1 MSSTIS
7 TDNAPKAIGPY
18 SQAVCAGGLVFT
30 SGQIALDPQTG
41 ALVGGDIT
49 AQTRQVCGNI
59 KALLEAAGCTMDSV
73 VKTVCFLSD
82 MSDFTA
88 FNEVY
93 AEFFTEPYPA
103 RAAFQVAAIPKGA
116 LVEIEAVAEERG
128 T

>member
-1 MSSTIS
+1 MSSIIS

-59 KALLEAAGCTMDSV
+59 KALLEAAGEIHISEQTMKKVVGKQPQKQRGSV
-73 VKTVCFLSD
+73 DEPHIVIGAYYTEFWFFRSHFLW
-82 MSDFTA
+82 
-88 FNEVY
+88 
-93 AEFFTEPYPA
+93 
-103 RAAFQVAAIPKGA
+103 
-116 LVEIEAVAEERG
+116 L
-128 T
+128 